1 MHRND
6 LEDFISAY
14 ERNTQLRKLIRK
26 ARDISV
32 DMQDTYN
39 PFRWYKLKKELA
51 VITEQ
56 INKLYTESN

>member
-26 ARDISV
+26 ARDVRV

-56 INKLYTESN
+56 INQLDNFGA